1 MVKSKSGIN
10 DLVVFQKLLV
20 HEVTVEPKR
29 VKATYTVIH
38 KDGSS
43 VSNQLIYTYNSIYF
57 DKTRA
62 RDVNMASMMLAQVA
76 LNYGLFC
83 QEIVFDGL
91 YDEVDQRFLK
101 EMMENTSREILVLK
115 FYSKNEFLKPPFD
128 NLEHEKRPAYT
139 AAKLTFRNTAYPALA
154 IEKANLSP
162 SENEYVILSSGGK
175 DSLLTYGIIK
185 ELGVAHPVF
194 INEAGRHWFTA
205 VNAHQYYQEIEPN
218 TVKPWCNSDR
228 IFNWMVKQMPFIKEN
243 FQQIR
248 ADIYPIRLWTV
259 AVFLF
264 GTLPVAM
271 KREAGNI
278 LIGNEYDTTVK
289 GNYKGITHYHGLYDQ
304 SKYFDNALTRY
315 YLKKGWNF
323 KQYSIL
329 RSLSELLILK
339 VLVKRYPKLQQQQV
353 SCHAAHE
360 DNGRM
365 LPCGACEK
373 CRRIIGMLM
382 ALDEDPKRCGYTEHQ
397 IKMGLDALE
406 KKGVKQ
412 LGSDAAHLYYLLLS
426 KGHLK
431 ATEHSKKLAREYPE
445 IVSLRFDLE
454 RSNSEDLP
462 LYIREPLYK
471 ILAKYSE
478 GSVVQRKGKWYTFTP
493 DKDYLKQPYFL
504 RKKDEYKT
512 T

>member
-1 MVKSKSGIN
+1 MARIS
-10 DLVVFQKLLV
+10 DLVVFQQMLV

-38 KDGSS
+38 RDGSR

-57 DKTRA
+57 DKTRP
-62 RDVNMASMMLAQVA
+62 RDVNLASMMLAQVA

-83 QEIVFDGL
+83 EEIVFDGL

-101 EMMENTSREILVLK
+101 DMMENTSREILVLK

-139 AAKLTFRNTAYPALA
+139 AAKLTFRNTAYQTLA

-185 ELGVAHPVF
+185 ELGIPHPVF

-315 YLKKGWNF
+315 FSKKGWNF

-339 VLVKRYPKLQQQQV
+339 VLVKRYPELQQQQV

-360 DNGRM
+360 QNGRM

-382 ALDEDPKRCGYTEHQ
+382 ALDEDPKRCGYTDQQ
-397 IKMGLDALE
+397 IQKGLDTLE

-445 IVSLRFDLE
+445 IVSLRLDQE
-454 RSNSEDLP
+454 RSNSADLP

-471 ILAKYSE
+471 ILEKYSE
-478 GSVVQRKGKWYTFTP
+478 GCVIQRKGKWYTFTP
-493 DKDYLKQPYFL
+493 DKDYLNQPYFL
-504 RKKDEYKT
+504 REKDEYKT